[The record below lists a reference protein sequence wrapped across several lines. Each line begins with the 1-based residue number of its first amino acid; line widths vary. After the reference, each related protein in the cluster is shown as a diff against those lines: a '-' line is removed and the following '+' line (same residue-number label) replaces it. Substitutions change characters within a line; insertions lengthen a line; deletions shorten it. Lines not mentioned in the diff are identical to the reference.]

1 MHHGG
6 GRRRLMKRM
15 ERGCPEIDV
24 LGAWIE
30 GGLSAPERGQ
40 VKAHLA
46 VCDDCRRTV
55 SLSATLEPTGAA
67 AAVDELFVQRLVV
80 ASRRR
85 PRWPWMA
92 SAAAAALFAAGTI
105 VLVSRPQRAPAPPA
119 AAPPVADVQRP
130 AAHVEPPVIPPV
142 VPSPEVVKAPEPGPK
157 PAPVVEDPKP
167 LVAVP
172 VPPPTPEPPK
182 P

>member
-1 MHHGG
+1 
-6 GRRRLMKRM
+6 MKRM
-15 ERGCPEIDV
+15 ERVCPEIDV

-46 VCDDCRRTV
+46 VCDDCRRTA
-55 SLSATLEPTGAA
+55 SLSATLEPTDAV
-67 AAVDELFVQRLVV
+67 AAVDELFVQRLAV

-105 VLVSRPQRAPAPPA
+105 VLVSRPRPLPAPPA
-119 AAPPVADVQRP
+119 VAPAVAEVPRP
-130 AAHVEPPVIPPV
+130 AAHVAPPVIPPV
-142 VPSPEVVKAPEPGPK
+142 VRAPELVKAPEPSPK
-157 PAPVVEDPKP
+157 PPGRSPFSSRTFFMSP
-167 LVAVP
+167 MSGS
-172 VPPPTPEPPK
+172 
-182 P
+182 